1 LLGLVL
7 WNNVSFHKFSFWQ
20 FTSVQ
25 GVNATA
31 SWHVVTLIAA
41 MRSLEAAICILLIPC
56 ARLGYESS
64 SNEWAGICS
73 RLCVTTAMIMLALSN
88 NLSRRVLK
96 RIGLEHW
103 LVLLASCV
111 LLILFAL
118 MWTWL
123 CSETTWSSAF
133 FVSVPLVF
141 FQVHHPRFPLV
152 LFAIATSFRFATLS
166 QILTQASSYR
176 KPRLRFGRLKSP
188 RLKKSYQT
196 FERVWFNTVLA
207 VKQNAWVKGC
217 FFLVIA
223 FAIFG
228 LLW

>member
-1 LLGLVL
+1 M
-7 WNNVSFHKFSFWQ
+7 
-20 FTSVQ
+20 
-25 GVNATA
+25 
-31 SWHVVTLIAA
+31 TLIAA

-133 FVSVPLVF
+133 FCFRAIGLFSGASPAVSSGVVRYCNVF
-141 FQVHHPRFPLV
+141 QICNALAN
-152 LFAIATSFRFATLS
+152 LNASELLQEAAT
-166 QILTQASSYR
+166 
-176 KPRLRFGRLKSP
+176 PVWSP
-188 RLKKSYQT
+188 EEPPAQEIVSD
-196 FERVWFNTVLA
+196 V
-207 VKQNAWVKGC
+207 
-217 FFLVIA
+217 
-223 FAIFG
+223 
-228 LLW
+228 